1 MNLRRNK
8 GFVLLWCGQFLSFLG
23 DWALRTMLLIWVY
36 QLTRSG
42 IAVSV
47 VGVAEAMPLLVLAPL
62 AGVFVDRWHR
72 AYTMAGAVL
81 ARAVLVLPL
90 LTVTTRADFGVILG
104 VTVLA
109 NCASQFFMP
118 AASAAVPVVVKQ
130 EQVGQANSLLSL
142 GSGGITVIAPGAA
155 ALLFAGAGPHGAVG
169 ALAALYVLATL
180 VLLFVPAGRS
190 VGKGQ
195 EPPSVLREMR
205 AGLRYVRRS
214 SLLVALLAMAFV
226 AMLGVGALSVL
237 DVVFVTRA
245 LHLRSETVGL
255 LLTVNGVGILTGG
268 IVLSLL
274 SARLTRSYHWL
285 LGGACIVVGLG
296 YVAYAL
302 APTLL
307 AAAIVLFVVGLALP
321 PLSVSAMTMVQ
332 LVTED
337 AFMGRVMSLLNTSM
351 AVATLASLAC
361 GGVLTDLFGVRQ
373 VIAGGAVLLTAAG
386 LLSLL
391 LIRTTPTRQ
400 RGLAEDA
407 AATPV
412 PAPVD
417 MTS

>member
-1 MNLRRNK
+1 
-8 GFVLLWCGQFLSFLG
+8 
-23 DWALRTMLLIWVY
+23 
-36 QLTRSG
+36 
-42 IAVSV
+42 
-47 VGVAEAMPLLVLAPL
+47 
-62 AGVFVDRWHR
+62 
-72 AYTMAGAVL
+72 
-81 ARAVLVLPL
+81 
-90 LTVTTRADFGVILG
+90 
-104 VTVLA
+104 
-109 NCASQFFMP
+109 
-118 AASAAVPVVVKQ
+118 
-130 EQVGQANSLLSL
+130 
-142 GSGGITVIAPGAA
+142 
-155 ALLFAGAGPHGAVG
+155 
-169 ALAALYVLATL
+169 
-180 VLLFVPAGRS
+180 
-190 VGKGQ
+190 
-195 EPPSVLREMR
+195 
-205 AGLRYVRRS
+205 
-214 SLLVALLAMAFV
+214 MAFV

-255 LLTVNGVGILTGG
+255 LLTVNGVGILAGG

-361 GGVLTDLFGVRQ
+361 GGVLTDLLGVRQ

-400 RGLAEDA
+400 RGPAQDA

-412 PAPVD
+412 PALVD